1 MAERKKRSAFLMQEI
16 ESKIIRDALL
26 KWNDLPSRTI
36 ARKLI
41 ADNPDVW
48 LKSKLENVRTS
59 IRYLRGKQGANN
71 LAKAVRSNKF
81 VEKSEPSHFI
91 PPSDESDFIPHIVKN
106 ELSRDAKIAV
116 LGDIHLPYHSVKA
129 LRNVFARLDKLK
141 PDLIILNGDTID
153 FYKLSR
159 FMKDPRCRSVKK
171 EIETTND
178 FLDALDE
185 RYPKAKKIWKDGNHE
200 ERLDHYVMSAAPEIY
215 DLKMVTLTELL
226 QLNERRFDYVN
237 DKRAIYL
244 GNLTVLH
251 GHEYPTPM
259 IGPVNAA
266 RGLFLRTKASS
277 LVNHHHQ
284 VSEHVENDVRGKSIA
299 TWSLGCLCDLHPMY
313 SRYNRWSHGYAQV
326 TLSPSGEFV
335 VSNIKV

>member
-1 MAERKKRSAFLMQEI
+1 MQEI
-16 ESKIIRDALL
+16 EFKIIRDALL

-48 LKSKLENVRTS
+48 LKSDLEGVRYS
-59 IRYLRGKQGANN
+59 IRYLRGKTGKKHLRTVTKLKN
-71 LAKAVRSNKF
+71 LIPKA
-81 VEKSEPSHFI
+81 EPSHYI
-91 PPSDESDFIPHIVKN
+91 PPSDETDFIPHVVKLGLN
-106 ELSRDAKIAV
+106 RDAKIAV
-116 LGDIHLPYHSVKA
+116 FGDIHMPYHSVKA
-129 LRNVFARLDKLK
+129 LKNVFARLDKLK
-141 PDLIILNGDTID
+141 PDLIVLNGDIID

-215 DLKMVTLTELL
+215 DLKMITLTELL
-226 QLNERRFDYVN
+226 QLKERNFDYVN
-237 DKRAIYL
+237 EKRAIYL

-266 RGLFLRTKASS
+266 RGLFMRTKSSS

-313 SRYNRWSHGYAQV
+313 SRYNRWSHGYAEV
-326 TLSPSGEFV
+326 TLSPSGDFV